1 MNMEEIK
8 MTKKD
13 VLFASFAGL
22 LIGLLLLPVLKA
34 AKPDLYEMLSLWIV
48 PLFLIATPFGLTVAY
63 YVSKKIAIVW
73 QLGKFGVTGVLNVLV
88 DMGVLSLLIAFF
100 RNSFQINAKD
110 IIFSG
115 LGFLTF
121 YSVYKAV
128 SFVIANI
135 NSYLWNKHWTFNQ
148 SGENKTKFIQF
159 FLVSILGFIINVAV
173 ASLVFY
179 LGNPTGDLAQGQWG
193 LIGAA
198 MGSIIGLVWN
208 FVGYKFIVFKK

>member
-1 MNMEEIK
+1 MEEIQ

-22 LIGLLLLPVLKA
+22 LIGLLLLPVLRA
-34 AKPDLYEMLSLWIV
+34 AKPELYATLSLWLV
-48 PLFLIATPFGLTVAY
+48 PLFLIATPFGLTIAY
-63 YVSKKIAIVW
+63 YISKKIAVVW

-100 RNSFQINAKD
+100 RNYFQINAND

-115 LGFLTF
+115 IGFLTF
-121 YSVYKAV
+121 YSIYKAT
-128 SFVIANI
+128 SFIIANI
-135 NSYLWNKHWTFNQ
+135 NSYLWNKHWTFKGA
-148 SGENKTKFIQF
+148 SEKKTEFIQF
-159 FLVSILGFIINVAV
+159 FLVSIFGFVINVAV

-179 LGNPTGDLAQGQWG
+179 LGNPTGDLEQGQWG

-198 MGSIIGLVWN
+198 MGSIVGLVWN